1 MMDGVILPE
10 IVGIREKITLALEE
24 AVRGILVVGDVLPEP
39 VLAEIAGVGLLEEVL
54 GAAQPGI
61 PIFFAMA
68 MAVVPSGK
76 VSRTLS
82 AFA

>member
-1 MMDGVILPE
+1 MMDGIILQE

-24 AVRGILVVGDVLPEP
+24 AIRGVLVVGDVLPEP
-39 VLAEIAGVGLLEEVL
+39 ILAEIAGVGSLRKSSALHSP
-54 GAAQPGI
+54 ASS
-61 PIFFAMA
+61 IFFAMA